1 MSAIVFSSG
10 FPRVIKMESGH
21 LSLELSDQIFLDDVS
36 EYASSFLDV
45 LNGSVEE
52 RHDSIVMCIW
62 EVIINNKKFRIVY
75 DDYPCGVSLE
85 SYSDDGDEEIVRLEE
100 FLSSSHSS

>member
-1 MSAIVFSSG
+1 MSAFVFPSG
-10 FPRVIKMESGH
+10 FPWVIKMASGH
-21 LSLELSDQIFLDDVS
+21 LSLELSDQVFLDDFP
-36 EYASSFLDV
+36 EYAYLFLEV

-62 EVIINNKKFRIVY
+62 EVIIHNKKFRIVY

-85 SYSDDGDEEIVRLEE
+85 SYSDDGDDEIVRLKEF
-100 FLSSSHSS
+100 FLSLRSS